1 MGFSHSHDLGL
12 VAMLKQEESKV
23 KGYKHY
29 QINLAVNNFLA
40 LRCLIASKVE
50 YPDTAGYIYYYKTV
64 FPKYEAGVHS
74 KSL

>member
-12 VAMLKQEESKV
+12 AAMLKQEERKV

-40 LRCLIASKVE
+40 LRCLIASMVE
-50 YPDTAGYIYYYKTV
+50 SPDAACYI
-64 FPKYEAGVHS
+64 PQ
-74 KSL
+74 